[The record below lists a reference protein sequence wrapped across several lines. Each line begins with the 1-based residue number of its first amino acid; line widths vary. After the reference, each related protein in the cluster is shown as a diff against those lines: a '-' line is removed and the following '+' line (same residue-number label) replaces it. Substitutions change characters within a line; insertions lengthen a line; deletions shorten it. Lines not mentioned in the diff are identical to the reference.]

1 MNHDYAQK
9 GKFFPDSDGVREEA
23 EKLTG
28 TNLSSFFTEYVAGT
42 AELPYDEL
50 FASVGVLLE
59 KQDRVVADAGFVAAR
74 NFAGPLVI
82 EGVYGEQARKA
93 GLQSGM
99 EIQAIDGQ
107 APGRSL
113 DQQFANSAPG
123 AKVRITV
130 SNRGTR
136 KDVQLTL
143 GERNV
148 KTYVL
153 RESPQAT
160 AEQLAR
166 RHAWLTS
173 EDEAPVRS
181 R

>member
-1 MNHDYAQK
+1 
-9 GKFFPDSDGVREEA
+9 
-23 EKLTG
+23 
-28 TNLSSFFTEYVAGT
+28 
-42 AELPYDEL
+42 
-50 FASVGVLLE
+50 
-59 KQDRVVADAGFVAAR
+59 
-74 NFAGPLVI
+74 
-82 EGVYGEQARKA
+82 
-93 GLQSGM
+93 M

-107 APGRSL
+107 VPGRSL

-136 KDVQLTL
+136 RDVQLTL

-148 KTYVL
+148 KTYAL

-173 EDEAPVRS
+173 EDEVPVRS